1 MPQLNSVIS
10 KSHHIFAN
18 TDEISDDALVWNQ
31 EDLALE
37 AIAQKFT
44 QEVDEL
50 NSEE

>member
-1 MPQLNSVIS
+1 
-10 KSHHIFAN
+10 
-18 TDEISDDALVWNQ
+18 DEISDDALVWNQ